1 MTDYHDISPIE
12 MMRCCKLLMD
22 NASLDS
28 YIQQVDEAAKYFV
41 PDFLFYFPVWNDDN
55 IDVRSR
61 KSTLNKE

>member
-1 MTDYHDISPIE
+1 
-12 MMRCCKLLMD
+12 MMKCCKLLMD

-41 PDFLFYFPVWNDDN
+41 PDFLLYFLVWNDDN